1 MICSFAFTF
10 GLSYLKSYRTNKQNI
25 QDALPI
31 RPDNTMV
38 VFDLHG
44 VLFNHEYFTM
54 FMTFIRS
61 PLKWKLMHA
70 LINPYLIWDLI
81 KLMYRRPVPESFFMY
96 LAHNYKDIKNA
107 LPLLIEIANKQ
118 RPNPKTIQIVKNL
131 KQQGYELAV
140 LSNIGQLIF
149 NDLEPNHHDLFHMFN
164 HIIVA
169 TPETH
174 YTSKPNPKIYERLL
188 NETDNTKNMILV
200 DDKEKNICGG
210 LPFGII
216 GITFKNAKQLQERLK
231 KLHISV

>member
-1 MICSFAFTF
+1 
-10 GLSYLKSYRTNKQNI
+10 
-25 QDALPI
+25 
-31 RPDNTMV
+31 
-38 VFDLHG
+38 
-44 VLFNHEYFTM
+44 
-54 FMTFIRS
+54 
-61 PLKWKLMHA
+61 
-70 LINPYLIWDLI
+70 
-81 KLMYRRPVPESFFMY
+81 MY